1 MNVLTQVNK
10 QLLELHKYDNN
21 NNNKTKHWPLL
32 RQPDLVVQLIVL
44 QSFSSVGPG
53 SILAMEVYFPL
64 RKINEVW
71 PQWYALG
78 DKRLVQLCGCPNRTL
93 RQLCGCPKDRKD
105 RRP

>member
-10 QLLELHKYDNN
+10 QLLELHKYDN

-71 PQWYALG
+71 PQWYTLG